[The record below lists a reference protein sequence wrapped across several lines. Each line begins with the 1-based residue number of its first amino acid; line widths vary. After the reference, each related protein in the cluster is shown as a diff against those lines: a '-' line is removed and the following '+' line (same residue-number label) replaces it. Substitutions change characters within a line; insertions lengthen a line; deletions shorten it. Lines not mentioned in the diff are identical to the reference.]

1 MTPHLIHIG
10 YAKAG
15 STILQ
20 RWFEAHSQIAFAAGR
35 VLGIRSVYDI
45 SRGER
50 PIRGTTRLRVT
61 SDESLATPHPAAG
74 GKLVPR
80 PEAWGLKPH
89 SGADRVCEDL
99 ADLFP
104 HAHILIVTRGF
115 RHMMLSGYSQFV
127 RSGGTA
133 TFAEMQESFN
143 EDYDTFNVFDYSAT
157 IRHYECLFPGRVIFL
172 PFELLRHDS
181 RKFLSVVEEK
191 FGLDH
196 EPLPEMVV
204 NPSLS
209 AVELAWYPRFT
220 SLAERLPLPGRIK
233 NAVLRAHLRTISAG
247 RLRKLAAACQKV
259 RPLTPVT
266 ANMVSD
272 AALQEYRCKTSRL
285 RDNPLYRPYA
295 SDYLLEFD

>member
-20 RWFEAHSQIAFAAGR
+20 RWFEAHSQIAFAPGR
-35 VLGIRSVYDI
+35 VLGLRSVYDI
-45 SRGER
+45 SHGER
-50 PIRGTTRLRVT
+50 PIRGAIRLRVT
-61 SDESLATPHPAAG
+61 SDESLTTPHPASG
-74 GKLVPR
+74 GKIVSR
-80 PEAWGLKPH
+80 PEAWDRKLH

-104 HAHILIVTRGF
+104 DAHILIVTRGF
-115 RHMMLSGYSQFV
+115 RDMMLSGYSQFV

-133 TFAEMQESFN
+133 TFAEIQDALK
-143 EDYDTFNVFDYSAT
+143 EDYDTSSVFDYNAT
-157 IRHYECLFPGRVIFL
+157 ICHYERLFPGRVIFL
-172 PFELLRHDS
+172 PYELLRNDP
-181 RKFLSVVEEK
+181 RKFLSVVEDK

-196 EPLPEMVV
+196 EPLPDVVV
-204 NPSLS
+204 NRSFS

-220 SLAERLPLPGRIK
+220 SLAERLPLPNRVK
-233 NAVLRAHLRTISAG
+233 QSVLRAYLRTVSASK
-247 RLRKLAAACQKV
+247 LRKLAATCQKI

-272 AALQEYRCKTSRL
+272 AALQDYRCKTSRL
-285 RDNPLYRPYA
+285 RDNPLYLPYA
-295 SDYLLEFD
+295 SDYLLGPD